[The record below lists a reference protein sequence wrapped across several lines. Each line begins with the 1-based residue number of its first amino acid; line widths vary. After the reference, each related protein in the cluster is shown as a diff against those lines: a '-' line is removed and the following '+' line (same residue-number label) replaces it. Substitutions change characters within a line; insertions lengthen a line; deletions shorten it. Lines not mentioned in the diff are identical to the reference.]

1 MEENNGKKGRY
12 QRKEIAK
19 TPLKGHKK
27 AIDKVLEVDFM
38 KVKEGESMEDWERRT
53 QKLRVLPEEEHVKK
67 QYVYRTKSNAKPIT
81 AVYSKRNWLE
91 RYENNEMSKQ
101 EQYAY
106 KATIKKQKRQGLVR
120 YQSVRDPL
128 LHFKYYFVV
137 SRLLEVK
144 YNLKPQEISFL
155 FHLYGI
161 DRPFLKRE
169 FDEKSMIVAGAT
181 FKKYVSLGI
190 IQRLKYAP
198 TQINFKKSGYSPYY
212 SLSKKGCR
220 LIKSGMNMLMGGDF
234 NPDGI
239 WYNKTAFSDK
249 KIKEYK
255 ILVDLYFDLRKEI
268 KEIEQGFIS
277 DDRFYPIGINKD
289 ELVNP
294 EGAGDLNL

>member
-12 QRKEIAK
+12 QRDLIAK
-19 TPLKGHKK
+19 NPLKGHKK
-27 AIDKVLEVDFM
+27 SLPKHIEADFM
-38 KVKEGESMEDWERRT
+38 KLREGESIEQWESRT
-53 QKLRVLPEEEHVKK
+53 QKLRVLPEKEHEKTE
-67 QYVYRTKSNAKPIT
+67 YVYKTKSNAKPIK
-81 AVYSKRNWLE
+81 AVHSNRNLKNSQE
-91 RYENNEMSKQ
+91 KTELSKQ
-101 EQYAY
+101 EQHKY
-106 KATIKKQKRQGLVR
+106 KAAFKKRKSQGLVR

-137 SRLLEVK
+137 SRLLEVR

-181 FKKYVSLGI
+181 FKKYISLGI

-212 SLSKKGCR
+212 SLSKKGCA
-220 LIKSGMNMLMGGDF
+220 LVKTGMNILMGGDF
-234 NPDGI
+234 DPNGI
-239 WYNKTAFSDK
+239 WYNRSTFSDK

-294 EGAGDLNL
+294 EGAGELNL